1 MKTILNN
8 TFNQLIIIYTLL
20 VLTIS
25 LGFLSKY
32 TLQFHILA
40 VILAIIGIT
49 SIKENNSN
57 KTHYYILAFAILAI
71 LALRIIPYINNS
83 TPLGYD
89 SGIYK
94 YGIETNYLDNWIL
107 QGAFEP
113 GFLYLMQFLHLFI
126 PTNIILTYVLIL
138 FTLALGLVIYK
149 TTEIYSNKTAALIS
163 ILLYAFSLIQFKTY
177 TYMYYKNII
186 ALTTALLTLYLI
198 KKDNKLFI
206 LTAVLTGIIHR
217 PTFYILGL
225 SYLVFTI
232 TKLKTKEL
240 KKYFLA
246 GIIILVLT
254 SLFYL
259 GKFQNQILMMF
270 DPVLQGFTQPG
281 ESPGTFIDFNT
292 YLYSTL
298 AYLPLAI
305 LGFIHFI
312 KKKEYNLITIWALL
326 AFIIVYFQFFFF
338 NRFIIM
344 LDIAL
349 IILAAIG
356 FTQIK
361 IKYIAIITIL
371 LIVSAG
377 IITTKEALNSPPLIT
392 NEELQ
397 AIQYL
402 QTTEDNAYVM
412 STNSLYSPYVLGY
425 STRKTIAPGLFDYN
439 QHNKEQWI
447 TFWTT
452 NDLEQVKSFLN
463 VYQKPLY
470 IFIGS
475 KQQDNLQ
482 QYNECFNLEYN
493 QNNNKVYQY
502 TC

>member
-40 VILAIIGIT
+40 VILAIIGIS

-57 KTHYYILAFAILAI
+57 KTHYYLLAFAILAI

-246 GIIILVLT
+246 GIMILVLT

-326 AFIIVYFQFFFF
+326 AFIIVYFQFFFLYMYPVL
-338 NRFIIM
+338 NLRKKIPILMWIPMIRLLHLHQLLQLHKSLMNSWLLWQLM
-344 LDIAL
+344 LKWL
-349 IILAAIG
+349 
-356 FTQIK
+356 
-361 IKYIAIITIL
+361 
-371 LIVSAG
+371 
-377 IITTKEALNSPPLIT
+377 
-392 NEELQ
+392 
-397 AIQYL
+397 
-402 QTTEDNAYVM
+402 TE
-412 STNSLYSPYVLGY
+412 
-425 STRKTIAPGLFDYN
+425 
-439 QHNKEQWI
+439 
-447 TFWTT
+447 
-452 NDLEQVKSFLN
+452 
-463 VYQKPLY
+463 
-470 IFIGS
+470 
-475 KQQDNLQ
+475 
-482 QYNECFNLEYN
+482 
-493 QNNNKVYQY
+493 
-502 TC
+502 